1 MFLFVFLCP
10 ALLLESNTG
19 RPESLSEGGG
29 GGGNFDN
36 VLLLLFFQF
45 DEGRKNPNTTISG
58 QSSARQRNAI

>member
-29 GGGNFDN
+29 NFDN

-45 DEGRKNPNTTISG
+45 DEDRKDNT
-58 QSSARQRNAI
+58 